1 MEQKKRLVSALKANV
16 SEEAQN
22 LFMWLA
28 KMLTFEQVCWNGPD
42 IVVFNDVYIRQPYK
56 PENVE
61 VTTHGK
67 QRELEYVRKLVLN
80 RQEQNNSSS
89 GASTVSS
96 STSGV

>member
-1 MEQKKRLVSALKANV
+1 
-16 SEEAQN
+16 
-22 LFMWLA
+22 MWLA
-28 KMLTFEQVCWNGPD
+28 KMLTDEQVCWRGVD
-42 IVVFNDVYIRQPYK
+42 IVVFNDVFVRPPYK

-89 GASTVSS
+89 SGASSASAV
-96 STSGV
+96 